1 MRTVPFGGVLAHGVL
16 AVQKSFLIPSQRPFN
31 CFSYYVRLT
40 GESIRYI
47 LYIGNYRIN
56 CILNGGVLVLNKRN
70 FFLAILLG
78 FLLLLLPQISQA
90 SIKVIAGDHPV
101 FVSSH
106 VMGNQ
111 IIQYQNGNRS
121 LDGLIMG
128 FTAAGFPAKTV
139 FSTSTNFIATGK
151 FGSVSNAMVL
161 TDAAGKANLCR
172 YEFDLNFPRA
182 GAMQN
187 QIVQWK
193 VSFPNEG
200 FYAINIFVD
209 GALVGYYPFYV
220 WAK

>member
-1 MRTVPFGGVLAHGVL
+1 VLHK
-16 AVQKSFLIPSQRPFN
+16 Q
-31 CFSYYVRLT
+31 
-40 GESIRYI
+40 
-47 LYIGNYRIN
+47 
-56 CILNGGVLVLNKRN
+56 N
-70 FFLAILLG
+70 FIIILLG
-78 FLLLLLPQISQA
+78 FFLLLFPQISHA
-90 SIKVIAGDHPV
+90 SIKVVTGDNPV

-111 IIQYQNGNRS
+111 IVQYQNGNRA
-121 LDGLIMG
+121 LEGLIMG
-128 FTAAGFPAKTV
+128 FTAAQFPAKTV

-151 FGSVSNAMVL
+151 FQSVSNAMTL
-161 TDAAGKANLCR
+161 TDSLGKANLCR
-172 YEFDLNFPRA
+172 YEFNLNFPRA

-193 VSFPNEG
+193 VTFPNEG

>member
-1 MRTVPFGGVLAHGVL
+1 LGLNIGTEALPVLHKRSL
-16 AVQKSFLIPSQRPFN
+16 
-31 CFSYYVRLT
+31 LT
-40 GESIRYI
+40 
-47 LYIGNYRIN
+47 
-56 CILNGGVLVLNKRN
+56 
-70 FFLAILLG
+70 ILLG
-78 FLLLLLPQISQA
+78 IFLLILPHVSHA
-90 SIKVIAGDHPV
+90 SIKVVTGDHPV

-111 IIQYQNGNRS
+111 IVQYQNGSRS

-128 FTAAGFPAKTV
+128 FTATGFPAKTA

-151 FGSVSNAMVL
+151 FQSVSNAMVL
-161 TDAAGKANLCR
+161 TDAVGKTNLCR

-209 GALVGYYPFYV
+209 GTLVGYYPFYV